1 MSLIFNRL
9 VTNFRISVTVNL
21 KKIILLFFF
30 LTTLC
35 SPDSSL
41 AYKEGSEF
49 PGKGNYA
56 DWQKAM
62 NLYID
67 GYKSPDDNVK
77 RQVSLVAIKIYPY
90 DAAFWNGLALATKDP
105 REQIGYALK
114 ATELNPEFSDAW
126 GSLGNAYLALEEYA
140 KATIAWKKQLELDPT
155 AVDTLIAIGSNYI
168 NLKKYKDAI
177 PYFDKAI
184 ALDPNNYP
192 AYLDRGEA
200 YVYLGN
206 TTKAMDDELVAQ
218 KLKPDDPGAYLNIG
232 LIYKKQ
238 KNMKLA
244 KFYYTKGLSLTA
256 DPNVKRGDIELFNS
270 FQ

>member
-1 MSLIFNRL
+1 MPIIFDRL
-9 VTNFRISVTVNL
+9 VTDFWKGVTVNL
-21 KKIILLFFF
+21 KKKTLLLFI

-35 SPDSSL
+35 MPDSSL
-41 AYKEGSEF
+41 AYQEGTEF

-67 GYKSPDDNVK
+67 GYKSTDDNVK
-77 RQVSLVAIKIYPY
+77 KQVSLLAIKIYPY
-90 DAAFWNGLALATKDP
+90 DAAFWNGLLLVTKDP
-105 REQIGYALK
+105 RKQLGYALK
-114 ATELNPEFSDAW
+114 AIALNPEFSDAW

-140 KATIAWKKQLELDPT
+140 KANEAWRKQLDLDPT
-155 AVDTLIAIGSNYI
+155 AIDTMIAIGSNYI
-168 NLKKYKDAI
+168 NLKKYKEAI

-184 ALDPNNYP
+184 ALDPNNYS

-206 TTKAMDDELVAQ
+206 TTKAMADELVAQ
-218 KLKPDDPGAYLNIG
+218 KLSPNDPGSYLNIG
-232 LIYKKQ
+232 LIYKKL

-244 KFYYTKGLSLTA
+244 KFYYTKGLSLTV